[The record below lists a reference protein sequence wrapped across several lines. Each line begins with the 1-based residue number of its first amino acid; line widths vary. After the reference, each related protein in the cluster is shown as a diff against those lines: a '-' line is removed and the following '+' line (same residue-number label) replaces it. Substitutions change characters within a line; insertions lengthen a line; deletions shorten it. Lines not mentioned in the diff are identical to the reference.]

1 MQDYKLIAD
10 NYLAWFADNMS
21 KLKNKYRKFCIE
33 NSYDWD
39 EDVFSDTYLKIYD
52 IISKKGIADSSEKGY
67 DNYTFMAF
75 KNNIRNE
82 KNYCRTKNRDYNVTS
97 DNIEQLYE
105 DWYNDNHTSSTQK
118 LKRDLF
124 IDFATLYIILSVE
137 EAFDAEHAR
146 LYKLKVLV
154 KGMTFKKLAELDENQ
169 VYTVRGLF
177 ISTKGKYGPH
187 PVAVGDD
194 FFIDLPKHAT
204 EDVKN
209 IIACDD
215 DVLAINNGLVGIKA
229 RPYEKDGKTYIGFDW
244 VDITE
249 D

>member
-10 NYLAWFADNMS
+10 NYLTWFADNMS

-105 DWYNDNHTSSTQK
+105 DWYNNNHTSSTQK

-137 EAFDAEHAR
+137 EAFDAERAR

-154 KGMTFKKLAELDENQ
+154 KGMTFKKLAE
-169 VYTVRGLF
+169 T
-177 ISTKGKYGPH
+177 TH
-187 PVAVGDD
+187 
-194 FFIDLPKHAT
+194 
-204 EDVKN
+204 
-209 IIACDD
+209 
-215 DVLAINNGLVGIKA
+215 IKA
-229 RPYEKDGKTYIGFDW
+229 SRRKVIEVQRWVKDNITKELVNKAFYDWYEG
-244 VDITE
+244 VMN
-249 D
+249 